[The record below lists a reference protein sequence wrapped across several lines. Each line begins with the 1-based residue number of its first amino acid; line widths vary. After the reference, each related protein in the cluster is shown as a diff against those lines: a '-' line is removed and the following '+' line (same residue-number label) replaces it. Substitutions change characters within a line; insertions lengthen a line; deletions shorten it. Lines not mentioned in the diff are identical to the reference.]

1 MKRLVIIPI
10 LLIALSG
17 CASLEKHE
25 PTARLVT
32 QYAVLK
38 YAEKLPADS
47 RAARIERIRTI
58 AIEVKA
64 MTTGET
70 SLSLLQLAVAS
81 QLDKA
86 GLSPADRLLADGLVQ
101 IISAE
106 LEERIGTGVLAPE
119 QLVQVSEVM
128 DWIIAAT
135 NVS

>member
-1 MKRLVIIPI
+1 MRKLAIPL
-10 LLIALSG
+10 LLIVLSG
-17 CASLEKHE
+17 CATFEKHE

-38 YAEKLPADS
+38 YAERLPEES
-47 RAARIERIRTI
+47 RATRIERIKSI
-58 AIEVKA
+58 AAEVKA
-64 MTTGET
+64 LTSGET
-70 SLSLLQLAVAS
+70 SLSLLQLAVSA

-101 IISAE
+101 IIGAE
-106 LEERIGTGVLAPE
+106 LQQRIGDGVLSPE

-135 NVS
+135 GVS